1 MGCCCEEGVGYLL
14 VIDTLEETEEPN
26 FVTVETVVGPIF
38 YRRYPSYHTS
48 AFGEEV
54 FSVRVV
60 EEWIFLGGQ
69 NFLDVQTQLGD
80 P

>member
-1 MGCCCEEGVGYLL
+1 M

-26 FVTVETVVGPIF
+26 FVTVETVVGAIF
-38 YRRYPSYHTS
+38 YRRYPSYDTS
-48 AFGEEV
+48 AFGEVV

-60 EEWIFLGGQ
+60 KERIFLGGQ
-69 NFLDVQTQLGD
+69 KFLDVQTQLGD